1 MIQLH
6 ADRYDEVLR
15 ATVSTQ
21 RLEEPREPARLV
33 QVGQVASQVGGVTV
47 VGTSLSHRYPGPLG
61 EVSVL
66 EDATFEVP
74 AGGYAALVG
83 ASGAG
88 KTTLLALIGG
98 LERVQSG
105 SLLVGGLDVAVLGG
119 DSLAAYRRM
128 TVGFIFQNFGL
139 LEALTALENVEMA
152 AVLAGER
159 AAIRRVRARELLESV
174 GMSHRLGHRPGAL
187 SGGERQRVAIAR
199 ALVNRPRLVLADE
212 PTGNLDADTSEDVM
226 RLLES
231 LREDHGCTLLVVTH
245 DRMLARRAS
254 ERLALDRGRIEAS

>member
-1 MIQLH
+1 M
-6 ADRYDEVLR
+6 RTRSV
-15 ATVSTQ
+15 
-21 RLEEPREPARLV
+21 EEPRERARLDQAG
-33 QVGQVASQVGGVTV
+33 QVGSPAGGVAVTA
-47 VGTSLSHRYPGPLG
+47 TSLSHRYPGPLG
-61 EVSVL
+61 DVSVL
-66 EDATFEVP
+66 EDTTFEVA

-105 SLLVGGLDVAVLGG
+105 RLSVGGHEVAALEG
-119 DSLAAYRRM
+119 DALAAYRRM
-128 TVGFIFQNFGL
+128 TVGFVFQNFGL

-159 AAIRRVRARELLESV
+159 PAARRARARELLASV
-174 GMSHRLGHRPGAL
+174 GMAHRLGHRPGAL

-212 PTGNLDADTSEDVM
+212 PTGNLDADTSVEVM
-226 RLLES
+226 RLLEW

-245 DRMLARRAS
+245 DRLLAGRAS
-254 ERLALDRGRIEAS
+254 ERLALEHGRVHLS

>member
-1 MIQLH
+1 M
-6 ADRYDEVLR
+6 
-15 ATVSTQ
+15 
-21 RLEEPREPARLV
+21 
-33 QVGQVASQVGGVTV
+33 
-47 VGTSLSHRYPGPLG
+47 SLCHRYPGPNG

-66 EDATFEVP
+66 EGATFEVP

-105 SLLVGGLDVAVLGG
+105 SLMVGEHQVAALKG
-119 DSLAAYRRM
+119 DALAAYRRM

-139 LEALTALENVEMA
+139 LEALNALENVEMA

-159 AAIRRVRARELLESV
+159 TAARRARAREILASV
-174 GMSHRLGHRPGAL
+174 GMSHRLGHRPAAL

-212 PTGNLDADTSEDVM
+212 PTGNLDADTSEEVM

-231 LREDHGCTLLVVTH
+231 LREEHGCTLLVVTH
-245 DRMLARRAS
+245 DKVLARRAS
-254 ERLALDRGRIEAS
+254 ELLALDRGRIHAS

>member
-1 MIQLH
+1 M
-6 ADRYDEVLR
+6 RTR
-15 ATVSTQ
+15 S
-21 RLEEPREPARLV
+21 LEEPLERAGPRREGR
-33 QVGQVASQVGGVTV
+33 VASQRGAASPVGGVAV
-47 VGTSLSHRYPGPLG
+47 AGMSLCHRYPGPNG

-66 EDATFEVP
+66 EGATFEVP

-105 SLLVGGLDVAVLGG
+105 SLMVGEHQVAALKG
-119 DSLAAYRRM
+119 DALAAYRRM

-139 LEALTALENVEMA
+139 LEALNALENVEMA

-159 AAIRRVRARELLESV
+159 TVARRARARELLGSV
-174 GMSHRLGHRPGAL
+174 GMSHRLGHRPAAL

-212 PTGNLDADTSEDVM
+212 PTGNLDADTSEEVM

-231 LREDHGCTLLVVTH
+231 LREEHGCTLLVVTH
-245 DRMLARRAS
+245 DKVLARRAS
-254 ERLALDRGRIEAS
+254 GLLALDRGRIHAS